1 MQTSISS
8 ERCVF
13 SSYPRLSKVVS
24 LPKRPQPQRHEGLQ
38 RGILGAAS
46 LALIWAALWWVLL
59 QVYQHPGWATSLEQP
74 PAVCGAGRIELTG
87 ACVLGEEILVT
98 EPGRV
103 GWNVR

>member
-13 SSYPRLSKVVS
+13 SSYPGFGKTVS
-24 LPKRPQPQRHEGLQ
+24 LPKRPEPQRHDGLQ

-59 QVYQHPGWATSLEQP
+59 QAYQHPGWVTSLDKSP
-74 PAVCGAGRIELTG
+74 VSCGPGKIELTG
-87 ACVLGEEILVT
+87 GCVLGEEILVR

-103 GWNVR
+103 GWNAR